1 LSGSTIE
8 VGVFCTID
16 PQPSGGIPVRL
27 HLHLI
32 SDSTGETVTTVA
44 RASVSQFEGVIPVEH
59 VWSFVRTRAQI
70 DKVLRFVEALP
81 GLVIFTLLSPDLR
94 EALEAGCHKLSTPCV
109 PILDGVVG
117 ALSSLLGME
126 LRPQVG
132 RQHAL
137 DAGYFSRID
146 AMNFMLHHDDGQCPW
161 ELDQADV
168 VMVGVSRS
176 SKTPTSIYLANRGI
190 KVANVPVVP
199 DCPLPAE
206 LGSLTRPLVVGLT
219 INPEQLVQIRINRLR
234 QLGSEA
240 ARGTGDL
247 AFGGD
252 YAELERVQGE
262 VVYARRMFAR
272 YGWPVIDVTRRSVEE
287 TAAAIFQLLAARQT
301 PETPARRAQA
311 SEGE

>member
-1 LSGSTIE
+1 M
-8 VGVFCTID
+8 
-16 PQPSGGIPVRL
+16 RL

-44 RASVSQFEGVIPVEH
+44 RAGVSQFEGVIPVEH

-70 DKVLRFVEALP
+70 DKVLRFVDALP
-81 GLVIFTLLSPDLR
+81 GLVIFTLISADLR
-94 EALEAGCHKLSTPCV
+94 QALEEGCHRLSTPCV
-109 PILDGVVG
+109 PILDGVMG
-117 ALSSLLGME
+117 ALSTLLGAE
-126 LRPQVG
+126 TRPQIG

-168 VMVGVSRS
+168 VLVGVSRS

-190 KVANVPVVP
+190 KVGNIPVVP
-199 DCPLPAE
+199 DCPLPPG
-206 LGSLTRPLVVGLT
+206 LDRLTRPLVVGLT
-219 INPEQLVQIRINRLR
+219 INPEQLVQIRMNRLR
-234 QLGSEA
+234 QIGHEA
-240 ARGTGDL
+240 HHSSSDL

-252 YAELERVQGE
+252 YAELEQVQGE
-262 VVYARRMFAR
+262 VVYARRLFAR

-287 TAAAIFQLLAARQT
+287 TAAAVFQLLAARQA
-301 PETPARRAQA
+301 PDLRPGQPHQA
-311 SEGE
+311 DRPT